1 MRNTVVCLCVNRRQ
15 PNSMKIRIVFFFCT
29 LIPFFS
35 FAQEHNL
42 AALDVRGKDTVP
54 TVTLGEVRVFSRQF
68 SSHEDRLAFERL
80 KKNTYKVYPYV
91 QTAVQIYYEMQNDL
105 AEMDKK
111 REKKRYINAREAE
124 LREKFEKEIRNLT
137 KSQGQVLIKLIN
149 RETGNNCYAIVKDMK
164 GPVVAFFWN
173 IAGKMYDHNL
183 KEEYKPEENKDLEFI
198 VRMIKN
204 EPLPGE

>member
-1 MRNTVVCLCVNRRQ
+1 MI
-15 PNSMKIRIVFFFCT
+15 SF
-29 LIPFFS
+29 LIQLF
-35 FAQEHNL
+35 HL
-42 AALDVRGKDTVP
+42 AAFSQEQGFAAINLQGKDTVP
-54 TVTLGEVRVFSRQF
+54 MVTLDEVRVFSRQF

-80 KKNTYKVYPYV
+80 KNNTYKVYPYV
-91 QTAVQIYYEMQNDL
+91 HTAVQIYHEMQNDL
-105 AEMDKK
+105 SGMERR

-149 RETGNNCYAIVKDMK
+149 RETGNNCYTIVKDMK

-183 KEEYKPEENKDLEFI
+183 KEEYKPDENKDLEFI

-204 EPLPGE
+204 EPLPCK